1 MKSPN
6 LQNHLATKKCEHFP
20 MDIKD
25 CFSPLEMTTKPA
37 TSPST
42 LTLLCTMHG
51 MEHLALERD
60 FERID
65 VAGPF
70 LKFKRPKQS
79 LLHFFQ
85 IMLLPQ
91 NKSRVQAGV
100 AL

>member
-25 CFSPLEMTTKPA
+25 CFSPHEMTTKPA

-70 LKFKRPKQS
+70 LKFIEPKQPS
-79 LLHFFQ
+79 GSALLSN
-85 IMLLPQ
+85 LL
-91 NKSRVQAGV
+91 RRAV
-100 AL
+100 ATKQE